1 MIRSVLG
8 GERGPARDIVLANAA
23 AGLWVSGKTHSL
35 MDGVA
40 IAAKAI
46 DSGAALKLLKDLA
59 EMSSG

>member
-1 MIRSVLG
+1 
-8 GERGPARDIVLANAA
+8 
-23 AGLWVSGKTHSL
+23 

-46 DSGAALKLLKDLA
+46 DSGAALMLLKDLA